1 MAAEV
6 TRVYKEHVP
15 SARLIGK
22 RYGDEDRDAAG
33 SFAGRWAEWFVNGW
47 FEEIGKLGALP
58 ESEGSSYGLMRMNG
72 DRFEYWIGMLF
83 PTNTAAPD
91 GYQYEDLAEGDVGVC
106 WLYGNADNGEL
117 YGMDPH
123 NVCMAKIAEQGWQQ
137 RANAWFFERYHHPR
151 FTTPDEKGNVVLDY
165 GVYVK

>member
-1 MAAEV
+1 MQQEAL
-6 TRVYKEHVP
+6 R
-15 SARLIGK
+15 
-22 RYGDEDRDAAG
+22 GDGRSGSSMAG
-33 SFAGRWAEWFVNGW
+33 SKKSESSGRCRNP
-47 FEEIGKLGALP
+47 KAL
-58 ESEGSSYGLMRMNG
+58 LTVLWRMNG